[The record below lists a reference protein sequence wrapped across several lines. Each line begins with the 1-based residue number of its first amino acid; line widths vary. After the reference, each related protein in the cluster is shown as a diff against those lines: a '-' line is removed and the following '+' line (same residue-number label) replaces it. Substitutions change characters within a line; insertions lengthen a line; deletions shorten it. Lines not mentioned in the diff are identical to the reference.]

1 MTGAMSVRA
10 GRGWAYAGAILGG
23 AVSIAA
29 NVAHSYVPPV
39 TAPVGWRPH
48 TGAVVG
54 AVFWPAALFV
64 AVEIV
69 ARIAWPTGLRWA
81 AVRFGGLLP
90 VALVAAVVSY
100 RHLAGLLAFYQED
113 QLTATIG
120 PLAID
125 GLMVMA
131 TGALV
136 ATGRQQPMQRA
147 RLSVPVVGEAPA
159 RDTDAAARTGRPR
172 RPPIGTPGKKRTG
185 TRTDD
190 ELIAAL
196 AGVPRDS
203 DGTVP
208 VRRAAAA
215 LGTGPDRARRL
226 LRTAGLLRTGTDATA
241 GTTRS
246 AVGRAVAPRPSP
258 TADESGK
265 EASS

>member
-1 MTGAMSVRA
+1 MTRE
-10 GRGWAYAGAILGG
+10 GRGWAYAGALLGG

-29 NVAHSYVPPV
+29 NVAHSYVPPAE
-39 TAPVGWRPH
+39 APVDWRPH

-69 ARIAWPTGLRWA
+69 ARIAWPSGLRWA
-81 AVRFGGLLP
+81 AIRFGGLLP

-113 QLTATIG
+113 HLTATLG

-136 ATGRQQPMQRA
+136 ATGRQHRA
-147 RLSVPVVGEAPA
+147 GVPREPVSVPAAKPAP
-159 RDTDAAARTGRPR
+159 TDASTGARQRRRTGTARGR
-172 RPPIGTPGKKRTG
+172 RTG
-185 TRTDD
+185 TRTDAD
-190 ELIAAL
+190 LIAAL
-196 AGVPRDS
+196 ADVPRES

-226 LRTAGLLRTGTDATA
+226 LGVAGLLRA
-241 GTTRS
+241 RQPS
-246 AVGRAVAPRPSP
+246 AEIERDQKP
-258 TADESGK
+258 
-265 EASS
+265 